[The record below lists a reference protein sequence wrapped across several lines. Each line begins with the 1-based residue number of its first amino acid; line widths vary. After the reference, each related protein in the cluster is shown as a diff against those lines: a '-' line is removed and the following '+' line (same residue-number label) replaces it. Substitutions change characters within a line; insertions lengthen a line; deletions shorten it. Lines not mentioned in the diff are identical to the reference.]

1 MSGRCVV
8 SSGIRRSDMDNA
20 VYQYQ
25 VRLAELTI
33 AARRA
38 SALDGSDEREALLES
53 VKDKLLETGIALNTL
68 LQRT

>member
-1 MSGRCVV
+1 
-8 SSGIRRSDMDNA
+8 MDNA